1 MITGP
6 SGNKAPWT
14 KVYKEVDYNED
25 GKPLKVENEDVLN
38 KSYESLDSKDEEKA
52 HYNIES
58 DNEPPQDEVD
68 DVITIIKKR

>member
-6 SGNKAPWT
+6 SGNHAPWT
-14 KVYKEVDYNED
+14 KIYKEKEYDED
-25 GKPLKVENEDVLN
+25 KQTKAEEALN
-38 KSYESLDSKDEEKA
+38 KSYESLNSQDEEKA

-58 DNEPPQDEVD
+58 DNEPPQDEVG